1 MQEGAGGLSF
11 LDSSYYWLL
20 SGSRWAGNNRNILLR
35 GRNCKQFFSAPA
47 AFSSVAPHN
56 IRFPV
61 LRTDDFRHT
70 IIPCNSMVDS
80 SVMFAHCPDFHR
92 RRHMHDTV
100 IRPFADC
107 LGDKLKNRA
116 GRATERKKH
125 GKAVELHGLVLFVPE
140 K

>member
-1 MQEGAGGLSF
+1 MVKAIYFRRGNDAF
-11 LDSSYYWLL
+11 PSS
-20 SGSRWAGNNRNILLR
+20 R
-35 GRNCKQFFSAPA
+35 
-47 AFSSVAPHN
+47 
-56 IRFPV
+56 
-61 LRTDDFRHT
+61 
-70 IIPCNSMVDS
+70 
-80 SVMFAHCPDFHR
+80 
-92 RRHMHDTV
+92 